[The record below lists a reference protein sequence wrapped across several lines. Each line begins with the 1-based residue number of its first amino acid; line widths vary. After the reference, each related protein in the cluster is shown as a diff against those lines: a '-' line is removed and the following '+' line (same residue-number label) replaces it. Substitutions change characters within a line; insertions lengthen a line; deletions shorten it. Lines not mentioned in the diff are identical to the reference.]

1 MSSGFSFRRLDRK
14 VGCWVELDIPYD
26 STELA
31 YHYYMNQ
38 TEDAMAEID
47 RWVVQNNLGRRQAFA
62 LWQLNDEKA
71 LTMFLLKWE

>member
-1 MSSGFSFRRLDRK
+1 MSSGFCFRRLDRK

-38 TEDAMAEID
+38 TEDAMAEI
-47 RWVVQNNLGRRQAFA
+47 
-62 LWQLNDEKA
+62 ES
-71 LTMFLLKWE
+71 